1 MRIVR
6 LRFQTKI
13 MLGLVLIVAAV
24 ALMTAIPVSRM
35 ASRAIIAESRTRG
48 LVLAE
53 NLSLRLADALLT
65 RDLLRMKTMI
75 DELKG
80 VGEDIVYAFVQDGAG
95 NVLAHTFQ
103 KGFPVDLLEANAP
116 GGPEGKSAHVQ
127 LLDAGSEYIYD
138 FAVPVALDDKRLG
151 TARLGLSRAHA
162 EAEVRRLLVA
172 FAGLSVAALAAA
184 LALSAVFARRVTR
197 RINLLKEYAQEV
209 VAGNLDIETAA
220 TLEKNCWELMDCG
233 RRQCPAYGKP
243 RHRCWHMQGTL
254 CPDCAPA
261 DSQGRKSCA
270 RCPVFR
276 QNAGDEIQDLA
287 ETFGI
292 MAMTLKGQIGELEE
306 AGQILGRQRQLL
318 RTILDAT
325 PDLVCLLDENHVY
338 LAVNRGFAAFLGR
351 PEKDIVGKSEAGLF
365 PEEEAA
371 GRMAANRAIL
381 DSARALQ
388 AEVRRKTPDG
398 ERWFHEVGVPVRDA
412 AGRAVAVLKT
422 ARDVTEVKSI
432 EAQLLQS
439 QKMESLGKLA
449 GGVAHEINTPLGI
462 ILGYAQLLQDDVPE
476 GQVRE
481 DLQIIERQAKVCRK
495 IVSDLLGFS
504 RQHESSLGRMDLNAS
519 VREVASL
526 VRHTFSLEKV
536 AIDLDLDQGLPQ
548 LVGDREKLGQVWM
561 NLLNN
566 ARDAMPGGGTIR
578 IRSRRR
584 PAEADGPEAGWLEL
598 CVADSG
604 QGISPEHLGKIFDP
618 FFSTKGTGTGRGLSV
633 SFGIV
638 QNHGGRIE
646 VLSPAP
652 GELRPAGENADR
664 PGAAFC
670 VLLPVAPEETMPEGA
685 TPERAMP
692 ERAMPEGATPERAT
706 PEGAMP
712 EGADTAKEDHS

>member
-1 MRIVR
+1 MRLVR

-13 MLGLVLIVAAV
+13 MVGIVLIVAAV

-116 GGPEGKSAHVQ
+116 GGPEGEIAHVQ

-151 TARLGLSRAHA
+151 TARLGLSRLRA

-197 RINLLKEYAQEV
+197 SINVLTKYAREV

-233 RRQCPAYGKP
+233 RTQCPAYGKP

-261 DSQGRKSCA
+261 DSQGRKACA
-270 RCPVFR
+270 RCPVYR
-276 QNAGDEIQDLA
+276 HNAGDEIQDLA

-292 MAMTLKGQIGELEE
+292 MAMTLKEQIGELEE
-306 AGQILGRQRQLL
+306 AGQVLGRQRQLL

-351 PEKDIVGKSEAGLF
+351 TEKEIVGRSEAELF
-365 PEEEAA
+365 APEQAEE
-371 GRMAANRAIL
+371 RMAANRAIL
-381 DSARALQ
+381 DSARAVQ
-388 AEVRRKTPDG
+388 AETRRKTPGG

-412 AGRAVAVLKT
+412 AGRPVALLKT

-476 GQVRE
+476 GGQVRE

-536 AIDLDLDQGLPQ
+536 VLDLDLDEGLPQ

-578 IRSRRR
+578 IRSRLR
-584 PAEADGPEAGWLEL
+584 PAEGEGPGGEASAVPTGGGWLEL

-604 QGISPEHLGKIFDP
+604 AGISPEHLGKIFDP
-618 FFSTKGTGTGRGLSV
+618 FFSTKGTGTGLGLSV

-646 VLSPAP
+646 ALSPAP
-652 GELRPAGENADR
+652 EELRPAGENGGR
-664 PGAAFC
+664 PGAAFF
-670 VLLPVAPEETMPEGA
+670 VLLPAAQPDSPVSAPPDQA
-685 TPERAMP
+685 P
-692 ERAMPEGATPERAT
+692 
-706 PEGAMP
+706 
-712 EGADTAKEDHS
+712 TAKEDQP